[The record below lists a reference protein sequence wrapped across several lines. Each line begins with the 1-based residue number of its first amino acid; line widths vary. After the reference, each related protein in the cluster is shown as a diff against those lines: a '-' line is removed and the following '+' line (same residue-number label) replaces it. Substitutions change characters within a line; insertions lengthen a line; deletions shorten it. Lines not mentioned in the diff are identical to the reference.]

1 MNEGSKQGMFQAL
14 FAATRSF
21 MRSDKLFHRT
31 MILLLF
37 LLIAAWLRAP
47 KNIPTPWG
55 LYQQGPLWSPSGI
68 YQSPARPESR
78 PYAPRPSMGRPIEN
92 RAYPQ

>member
-1 MNEGSKQGMFQAL
+1 MKEEAKQGMFQAV
-14 FAATRSF
+14 FAAARSC

-37 LLIAAWLRAP
+37 LLIAVWLLAP

-55 LYQQGPLWSPSGI
+55 LYQQGPLWSPNGN
-68 YQSPARPESR
+68 YQMSPRQEVR
-78 PYAPRPSMGRPIEN
+78 PYAPPPSHMRPVESRS
-92 RAYPQ
+92 YPQ